1 MVRWGFYLQNG
12 KLEKMGKG
20 PGWLA
25 HHIPLI
31 IEMYYPIHPPLASI
45 CPYFIIESVL
55 SAIAVYNTPRRNNM
69 IKKLLVESQLDCVA
83 TASVRKEV
91 AEELLLSN
99 GSLKD
104 LLEKETSEDDT
115 KDESQVSD

>member
-1 MVRWGFYLQNG
+1 
-12 KLEKMGKG
+12 MGKRLW
-20 PGWLA
+20 WLSN
-25 HHIPLI
+25 HFLLI

>member
-1 MVRWGFYLQNG
+1 
-12 KLEKMGKG
+12 
-20 PGWLA
+20 
-25 HHIPLI
+25 
-31 IEMYYPIHPPLASI
+31 
-45 CPYFIIESVL
+45 
-55 SAIAVYNTPRRNNM
+55 M